1 MYLMYN
7 LILKMV
13 ALLASPFVIGV
24 LPFMPKWRRGFW
36 ARLGFYS
43 RDVRE
48 ALADLPR
55 PRVWFHASSVG
66 ELSAVAP
73 IAASLKERHPNM
85 AVVVSTMTQNG
96 YRLIGEKIPAMSQS
110 LLVPLDFPGAVSRA
124 LRQVEPD
131 ILVIAETEIW
141 PNLLRQAKQYG
152 CQLALVNGRMSEKS
166 YKGYAR
172 MGAWLREVLD
182 HFDLLAMQSEED
194 AERYRRLGAKAQ
206 RVKVTGN
213 AKFDAVPA
221 ETTRELS
228 SELRLSREQQVWVAG
243 STRPGEEEII
253 LDAFA
258 RVRAQEPKA
267 VLILAP
273 RHLERLGEIEKMLL
287 SRRLDFT
294 TRSRVPTELLDFPIV
309 LLDTLGELAKIYG
322 LGRVAFVGGSLAPFG
337 GHNPL
342 EPAGLGVPVL
352 FGPHTEHFTKAAEI
366 LLERGAASVV
376 HDARELAEAVLV
388 FLRNPEISRRQGEL
402 ARQAVASHRGAAG
415 QTATLLQK
423 LMLIKRW
430 GSEVKNWRSETL
442 SGASSKPSGNP
453 AGMLDDWPEWPL

>member
-1 MYLMYN
+1 MYLAYN
-7 LILKMV
+7 LILKTI
-13 ALLASPFVIGV
+13 ALLAFPFVIGV
-24 LPFMPKWRRGFW
+24 LPFLPKWRNGFW

-43 RDVRE
+43 RDLRE

-85 AVVVSTMTQNG
+85 AIVVSTMTQTG
-96 YRLIGEKIPAMSQS
+96 YRLIGEKIPAVSQK

-141 PNLLRQAKQYG
+141 PHLLRQAKRFG

-166 YKGYAR
+166 YRGYAR
-172 MGAWLREVLD
+172 LGAWMHEVLD
-182 HFDLLAMQSEED
+182 KFDLLAMQSQDD
-194 AERYRRLGAKAQ
+194 AERYRRLGANAQ
-206 RVKVTGN
+206 RLKVTGN
-213 AKFDAVPA
+213 AKFDAAPA
-221 ETTRELS
+221 EISRELS
-228 SELRLSREQQVWVAG
+228 SELRLSPARPVWVAG

-258 RVRAQEPKA
+258 LVRAQVPAA

-273 RHLERLGEIEKMLL
+273 RHLERLGEVEKLL
-287 SRRLDFT
+287 LARRLEFT
-294 TRSRVPTELLDFPIV
+294 TRSRVPTELLDFPV
-309 LLDTLGELAKIYG
+309 VVLDTLGELSKIYG
-322 LGRVAFVGGSLAPFG
+322 LGRVAFVGGSFAPLG

-342 EPAGLGVPVL
+342 EPAVLGVPVL

-366 LLERGAASVV
+366 LLERGAATVV
-376 HDARELAEAVLV
+376 HDAQDLAAAVLV
-388 FLRNPEISRRQGEL
+388 FLRDPEASRRLGEL

-430 GSEVKNWRSETL
+430 GSEVKNWRSENL
-442 SGASSKPSGNP
+442 SGASSKPSGSP
-453 AGMLDDWPEWPL
+453 SGMLDDWPEWPL

>member
-1 MYLMYN
+1 MYWVYN
-7 LILKMV
+7 LILRCG
-13 ALLASPFVIGV
+13 ALLAAPWVIGV
-24 LPFMPKWRRGFW
+24 LPFLPKWRRGFW

-43 RDVRE
+43 RDLRE
-48 ALADLPR
+48 SLADLPR

-73 IAASLKERHPNM
+73 IAASLKERHPNL

-96 YRLIGEKIPAMSQS
+96 YRLIEEKIPAMSQKM
-110 LLVPLDFPGAVSRA
+110 LAPLDFPGAVKRA
-124 LRQVEPD
+124 LRAVEPD

-141 PNLLRQAKQYG
+141 PNLLRQAKRFG

-166 YKGYAR
+166 FRGYAR
-172 MGAWLREVLD
+172 LGVWLRDVLD
-182 HFDLLAMQSEED
+182 RFDVLAMQSEGD
-194 AERYRRLGAKAQ
+194 AERYLKLGANAQ
-206 RVKVTGN
+206 RVKITGN
-213 AKFDAVPA
+213 AKFDAVSA
-221 ETTRELS
+221 DISRELS
-228 SELRLSREQQVWVAG
+228 SELRLSRERPVWVAG

-258 RVRAQEPKA
+258 LVRAEVPDA

-273 RHLERLGEIEKMLL
+273 RHLERLGEVEKMLTA
-287 SRRLDFT
+287 RRLDFT

-322 LGRVAFVGGSLAPFG
+322 LGRVAFVGGSLVPLG

-366 LLERGAASVV
+366 LLERGAAGVV
-376 HDARELAEAVLV
+376 HNTVDLAAAVV
-388 FLRNPEISRRQGEL
+388 FFLRDPEASRRRGE
-402 ARQAVASHRGAAG
+402 AAQQAVASHRGAAG

-453 AGMLDDWPEWPL
+453 SGMLDDWPEWPL